1 MNKKQN
7 FFTTLLKPLV
17 SHAMLTVSL
26 TVAAIAVIGIA
37 TWWLADKNKDN
48 SISIGTNQQIDI
60 TPTQIQSIKNIGQWA
75 FLTINDEEM
84 IDTVRTGFFSDDQLV
99 RIYYGT
105 LRLGINMKDVKEG
118 WIQTNAEKDS
128 IVCTLP
134 PIRLLD
140 NNFIDEA
147 RTRSFFEEGKWT
159 GADRQA
165 LYDRAYAQMKK
176 RCLTPANIRIAQ
188 RNARQQF
195 RDMFKAMGFP
205 NARVEFEEN

>member
-1 MNKKQN
+1 MKKYGIILL
-7 FFTTLLKPLV
+7 TILALILVGTLY
-17 SHAMLTVSL
+17 
-26 TVAAIAVIGIA
+26 
-37 TWWLADKNKDN
+37 WLNKDN
-48 SISIGTNQQIDI
+48 TVSVTTEEKTTLS
-60 TPTQIQSIKNIGQWA
+60 PTQVESIEAIGEWE
-75 FLTINDEEM
+75 FLAISNEELV
-84 IDTVRTGFFSDDQLV
+84 DTVRHGFFGDDQLV

-105 LRLGINMKDVKEG
+105 LRLGINMKDVKQG
-118 WIQTNAEKDS
+118 WIQANAGKDS

-176 RCLTPANIRIAQ
+176 RCLTQANIRIAQ

-205 NARVEFEEN
+205 NARVEFEEK

>member
-1 MNKKQN
+1 MKKYGIILL
-7 FFTTLLKPLV
+7 TILALILAGTLY
-17 SHAMLTVSL
+17 
-26 TVAAIAVIGIA
+26 
-37 TWWLADKNKDN
+37 WLNKDN
-48 SISIGTNQQIDI
+48 TVSVTTEEQTTLS
-60 TPTQIQSIKNIGQWA
+60 PTQVESIEAIGEWE
-75 FLTINDEEM
+75 FLAISNEELV
-84 IDTVRTGFFSDDQLV
+84 DTVRRGFFGDDQLV

-105 LRLGINMKDVKEG
+105 LRLGINMKDVKKG
-118 WIQTNAEKDS
+118 WIQANAGKDS

-176 RCLTPANIRIAQ
+176 RCFTPANIRIAQ

>member
-1 MNKKQN
+1 MKKYGIILL
-7 FFTTLLKPLV
+7 TILALILAGTLY
-17 SHAMLTVSL
+17 
-26 TVAAIAVIGIA
+26 
-37 TWWLADKNKDN
+37 WLNKDN
-48 SISIGTNQQIDI
+48 TVSVTTEEQTTLS
-60 TPTQIQSIKNIGQWA
+60 PTQVESIEAIGEWE
-75 FLTINDEEM
+75 FLAISNEELV
-84 IDTVRTGFFSDDQLV
+84 DTVRRGFFGDDQLV

-118 WIQTNAEKDS
+118 WIQANAGKDS

-176 RCLTPANIRIAQ
+176 RCPTPANIRIAQ

>member
-1 MNKKQN
+1 MKKYGIILL
-7 FFTTLLKPLV
+7 TILALILAGTLY
-17 SHAMLTVSL
+17 
-26 TVAAIAVIGIA
+26 
-37 TWWLADKNKDN
+37 WLNKDN
-48 SISIGTNQQIDI
+48 TVSVTTEEQTTLS
-60 TPTQIQSIKNIGQWA
+60 PTQVESIEAIGEWE
-75 FLTINDEEM
+75 FLAISNEELV
-84 IDTVRTGFFSDDQLV
+84 DTVRRGFFGDDQLV

-118 WIQTNAEKDS
+118 WIQANAEKDS

-159 GADRQA
+159 GTDRQA

-176 RCLTPANIRIAQ
+176 RCFTPANIRIAQ
-188 RNARQQF
+188 RNAKQQF

>member
-1 MNKKQN
+1 MKKYGIILL
-7 FFTTLLKPLV
+7 TILALILVGTLY
-17 SHAMLTVSL
+17 
-26 TVAAIAVIGIA
+26 
-37 TWWLADKNKDN
+37 WLNKDN
-48 SISIGTNQQIDI
+48 TVSVTTEEQTTLS
-60 TPTQIQSIKNIGQWA
+60 PTQVESIEAIGEWE
-75 FLTINDEEM
+75 FLAISNEELV
-84 IDTVRTGFFSDDQLV
+84 DTVRRGFFGDDQLV

-105 LRLGINMKDVKEG
+105 LRLGINMKDVKQG
-118 WIQTNAEKDS
+118 WIQANAGKDS

-176 RCLTPANIRIAQ
+176 RCFTPANIRIAQ
-188 RNARQQF
+188 RNAKQQF

>member
-1 MNKKQN
+1 MKKYGIILL
-7 FFTTLLKPLV
+7 TILALILAGTLY
-17 SHAMLTVSL
+17 
-26 TVAAIAVIGIA
+26 
-37 TWWLADKNKDN
+37 WLNKDN
-48 SISIGTNQQIDI
+48 TVSVTTEEQTTLS
-60 TPTQIQSIKNIGQWA
+60 PTQVESIEAIGEWE
-75 FLTINDEEM
+75 FLAISNEELV
-84 IDTVRTGFFSDDQLV
+84 DTVRRGFFGDDQLV

-118 WIQTNAEKDS
+118 WIQANAEKDS

-176 RCLTPANIRIAQ
+176 RCLTLANIRIAQ

-205 NARVEFEEN
+205 NARVEFEEK

>member
-1 MNKKQN
+1 MKKYGII
-7 FFTTLLKPLV
+7 LLTIL
-17 SHAMLTVSL
+17 ALILAGT
-26 TVAAIAVIGIA
+26 IY
-37 TWWLADKNKDN
+37 WLNKDN
-48 SISIGTNQQIDI
+48 TVSVTTEEQTTLS
-60 TPTQIQSIKNIGQWA
+60 PTQVESIEAIGEWE
-75 FLTINDEEM
+75 FLAISNEELV
-84 IDTVRTGFFSDDQLV
+84 DTVRRGFFGDDQLV

-118 WIQTNAEKDS
+118 WIQANAEKDS

-176 RCLTPANIRIAQ
+176 RCLTPVNIRIAQ

-205 NARVEFEEN
+205 NARVEFEEK

>member
-1 MNKKQN
+1 MKKYGII
-7 FFTTLLKPLV
+7 LLTIL
-17 SHAMLTVSL
+17 ALILAGT
-26 TVAAIAVIGIA
+26 IY
-37 TWWLADKNKDN
+37 WLNKDN
-48 SISIGTNQQIDI
+48 TVGVTTEEQTTLS
-60 TPTQIQSIKNIGQWA
+60 PTQVESIEAIGEWE
-75 FLTINDEEM
+75 FLAISNEELV
-84 IDTVRTGFFSDDQLV
+84 DTVRRGFFGDDQLV

-105 LRLGINMKDVKEG
+105 LRLGINMKDVKQG
-118 WIQTNAEKDS
+118 WIQANAKKDS

-176 RCLTPANIRIAQ
+176 RCFTPANIRIAQ

>member
-1 MNKKQN
+1 MKKYGII
-7 FFTTLLKPLV
+7 LLTIL
-17 SHAMLTVSL
+17 ALILAGT
-26 TVAAIAVIGIA
+26 IY
-37 TWWLADKNKDN
+37 WLNKDN
-48 SISIGTNQQIDI
+48 TVGVTTEEQTTLS
-60 TPTQIQSIKNIGQWA
+60 PTQVESIEAIGEWE
-75 FLTINDEEM
+75 FLAISNEELV
-84 IDTVRTGFFSDDQLV
+84 DTVRRGFFGDDQLV

-118 WIQTNAEKDS
+118 WIQANAGKDS

-176 RCLTPANIRIAQ
+176 RCLTPVNIRIAQ

-205 NARVEFEEN
+205 NARVEFEEK

>member
-1 MNKKQN
+1 MKKYGIILL
-7 FFTTLLKPLV
+7 TILALILAGTLY
-17 SHAMLTVSL
+17 
-26 TVAAIAVIGIA
+26 
-37 TWWLADKNKDN
+37 WLNKDN
-48 SISIGTNQQIDI
+48 TVGVTTEEQTTLS
-60 TPTQIQSIKNIGQWA
+60 PTQVESIEAIGEWE
-75 FLTINDEEM
+75 FLAISNEELV
-84 IDTVRTGFFSDDQLV
+84 DTVRRGFFGDDQLV

-118 WIQTNAEKDS
+118 WIQANAEKDS

-176 RCLTPANIRIAQ
+176 RCFTPANIRIAQ
-188 RNARQQF
+188 RNAKQQF
-195 RDMFKAMGFP
+195 RNMFKAMGFP

>member
-1 MNKKQN
+1 MKKYGIILL
-7 FFTTLLKPLV
+7 TILALILAGTLY
-17 SHAMLTVSL
+17 
-26 TVAAIAVIGIA
+26 
-37 TWWLADKNKDN
+37 WLNKDN
-48 SISIGTNQQIDI
+48 TVSVTTEEQTTLS
-60 TPTQIQSIKNIGQWA
+60 PTQVESIEAIGEWE
-75 FLTINDEEM
+75 FLAISNEELV
-84 IDTVRTGFFSDDQLV
+84 DTVRRGFFGDDQLV

-165 LYDRAYAQMKK
+165 LYDRAYTQMKK

>member
-1 MNKKQN
+1 MKKYGIILL
-7 FFTTLLKPLV
+7 TILALILAGTLY
-17 SHAMLTVSL
+17 
-26 TVAAIAVIGIA
+26 
-37 TWWLADKNKDN
+37 WLNKDN
-48 SISIGTNQQIDI
+48 TVGVTTEEQTTLS
-60 TPTQIQSIKNIGQWA
+60 PTQVESIEAIGEWE
-75 FLTINDEEM
+75 FLAISNEELV
-84 IDTVRTGFFSDDQLV
+84 DTVRRGFFGDDQLV

-118 WIQTNAEKDS
+118 WIQANTEKDS

-176 RCLTPANIRIAQ
+176 RCFTPANIRIAQ
-188 RNARQQF
+188 RNARQQL

>member
-1 MNKKQN
+1 MKKYGII
-7 FFTTLLKPLV
+7 LLTIL
-17 SHAMLTVSL
+17 ALILAGT
-26 TVAAIAVIGIA
+26 IY
-37 TWWLADKNKDN
+37 WLNKDN
-48 SISIGTNQQIDI
+48 TVGVTTEEQTTLS
-60 TPTQIQSIKNIGQWA
+60 PTQVESIEAIGEWE
-75 FLTINDEEM
+75 FLAISNEELV
-84 IDTVRTGFFSDDQLV
+84 DTVRRGFFGDDQLV

-118 WIQTNAEKDS
+118 WIQANAGKDS

-176 RCLTPANIRIAQ
+176 RCFTPANIRIAQ
-188 RNARQQF
+188 RNAKQQF

>member
-1 MNKKQN
+1 MKKYGIILL
-7 FFTTLLKPLV
+7 TILALILASTLY
-17 SHAMLTVSL
+17 
-26 TVAAIAVIGIA
+26 
-37 TWWLADKNKDN
+37 WLNKDN
-48 SISIGTNQQIDI
+48 TVSVTTEEQTTLS
-60 TPTQIQSIKNIGQWA
+60 PTQVESIEAIGEWE
-75 FLTINDEEM
+75 FLAISNEELV
-84 IDTVRTGFFSDDQLV
+84 DTVRRGFFGDDQLV

-118 WIQTNAEKDS
+118 WIQANAGKDS

-176 RCLTPANIRIAQ
+176 RCLTPTNIRIAQ

-205 NARVEFEEN
+205 NARVEFEEK

>member
-1 MNKKQN
+1 MKKYGII
-7 FFTTLLKPLV
+7 LLTIL
-17 SHAMLTVSL
+17 ALILAGT
-26 TVAAIAVIGIA
+26 IY
-37 TWWLADKNKDN
+37 WLNKDN
-48 SISIGTNQQIDI
+48 TVGVTTEEQTTLS
-60 TPTQIQSIKNIGQWA
+60 PTQVESIEAIGEWE
-75 FLTINDEEM
+75 FLAISNEELV
-84 IDTVRTGFFSDDQLV
+84 DTVRRGFFGDDQLV

-118 WIQTNAEKDS
+118 WIQANAGKDS

-176 RCLTPANIRIAQ
+176 RCFTPANIRIAQ

-195 RDMFKAMGFP
+195 RDMFKAMGF

>member
-1 MNKKQN
+1 MKKYGII
-7 FFTTLLKPLV
+7 LLTIL
-17 SHAMLTVSL
+17 ALILAGT
-26 TVAAIAVIGIA
+26 IY
-37 TWWLADKNKDN
+37 WLNKDN
-48 SISIGTNQQIDI
+48 TVSVTTEEQTTLS
-60 TPTQIQSIKNIGQWA
+60 PTQVESIEAIGEWE
-75 FLTINDEEM
+75 FLAISNEELV
-84 IDTVRTGFFSDDQLV
+84 DTVRRGFFGDDQLV

-118 WIQTNAEKDS
+118 WIQANTEKDS

-165 LYDRAYAQMKK
+165 LYDRAYTQMKK

-188 RNARQQF
+188 RNAKQQF

-205 NARVEFEEN
+205 NARIEFEEN

>member
-1 MNKKQN
+1 MKKYGIILL
-7 FFTTLLKPLV
+7 TILALILAGTLY
-17 SHAMLTVSL
+17 
-26 TVAAIAVIGIA
+26 
-37 TWWLADKNKDN
+37 WLNKDN
-48 SISIGTNQQIDI
+48 TVSVTTEEQTTLS
-60 TPTQIQSIKNIGQWA
+60 PTQVESIEAIGEWE
-75 FLTINDEEM
+75 FLAISNEELV
-84 IDTVRTGFFSDDQLV
+84 DTVRRGFFGDDQLV

-118 WIQTNAEKDS
+118 WIQANAEKDS

-165 LYDRAYAQMKK
+165 LYDRTYAQMKK

-205 NARVEFEEN
+205 NARVEFEEK

>member
-1 MNKKQN
+1 MKKYGIILL
-7 FFTTLLKPLV
+7 TILALILAGTLY
-17 SHAMLTVSL
+17 
-26 TVAAIAVIGIA
+26 
-37 TWWLADKNKDN
+37 WLNKDN
-48 SISIGTNQQIDI
+48 TVGVTTEEQTTLS
-60 TPTQIQSIKNIGQWA
+60 PTQVESIEAIGEWE
-75 FLTINDEEM
+75 FLAISNEELV
-84 IDTVRTGFFSDDQLV
+84 DTVRRGFFGDDQLV

-118 WIQTNAEKDS
+118 WIQANAGKDS

-176 RCLTPANIRIAQ
+176 RCFTPANIRIAQ

>member
-1 MNKKQN
+1 MKKYGIILL
-7 FFTTLLKPLV
+7 TILALILAGTLY
-17 SHAMLTVSL
+17 
-26 TVAAIAVIGIA
+26 
-37 TWWLADKNKDN
+37 WLNKDN
-48 SISIGTNQQIDI
+48 TVSVTTEEQTTLS
-60 TPTQIQSIKNIGQWA
+60 PTQVESIEAIGEWE
-75 FLTINDEEM
+75 FLAISNEELV
-84 IDTVRTGFFSDDQLV
+84 DTVRRGFFGDDQLV

-118 WIQTNAEKDS
+118 WIQANAEKDS

-176 RCLTPANIRIAQ
+176 RCFTPANIRIAQ

-195 RDMFKAMGFP
+195 RDMFKAMGF

>member
-1 MNKKQN
+1 MKKYGII
-7 FFTTLLKPLV
+7 LLTIL
-17 SHAMLTVSL
+17 ALILAGT
-26 TVAAIAVIGIA
+26 IY
-37 TWWLADKNKDN
+37 WLNKDN
-48 SISIGTNQQIDI
+48 TVSVTTEEQTTLS
-60 TPTQIQSIKNIGQWA
+60 PTQVESIEAIGEWE
-75 FLTINDEEM
+75 FLAISNEELV
-84 IDTVRTGFFSDDQLV
+84 DTVRRGFFGDDQLV

-118 WIQTNAEKDS
+118 WIQANAGKDS

-176 RCLTPANIRIAQ
+176 RCLTLANIRIAQ

-205 NARVEFEEN
+205 NARVEFEEK

>member
-1 MNKKQN
+1 MKKYGIILL
-7 FFTTLLKPLV
+7 TILALILAGTLY
-17 SHAMLTVSL
+17 
-26 TVAAIAVIGIA
+26 
-37 TWWLADKNKDN
+37 WLNKDN
-48 SISIGTNQQIDI
+48 TVSVTTEEKTTLS
-60 TPTQIQSIKNIGQWA
+60 PTQVESIEAIGEWE
-75 FLTINDEEM
+75 FLAISNEELV
-84 IDTVRTGFFSDDQLV
+84 DTVRRGFFGDDQLV

-118 WIQTNAEKDS
+118 WIQANAGKDS

-176 RCLTPANIRIAQ
+176 RCLTSANIRIAQ
-188 RNARQQF
+188 RNAKQQF

-205 NARVEFEEN
+205 NARVEFEE